1 MTGSRFARF
10 STLLLAALVLAVLAA
25 PAQAQRMTA
34 ELSGSVVDESGA
46 AVPGADVTLTNES
59 SSAVRRSVTNANGFF
74 SFAAVPAGSYKL
86 LVALSGFSSF
96 EVTGLALSAGD
107 SRALREIRLKV
118 AALAETVSVTSE
130 VQLAPLNSGEK
141 STTLTAEV
149 IENIPIVSS
158 SAAELLRVLP
168 GMTAI
173 TQGVSNRPGF
183 TGEVNGINGN
193 GEYQGGG
200 GNNQSAIGNFSANGT
215 RTISLDITVDGAL
228 YQVARIAR
236 ARGVVPHRVEEVV
249 LHHATAATPWS
260 PPLVNVLDTNLAL
273 DRNLGSVHSP

>member
-107 SRALREIRLKV
+107 VGKDW
-118 AALAETVSVTSE
+118 
-130 VQLAPLNSGEK
+130 
-141 STTLTAEV
+141 
-149 IENIPIVSS
+149 
-158 SAAELLRVLP
+158 
-168 GMTAI
+168 
-173 TQGVSNRPGF
+173 
-183 TGEVNGINGN
+183 
-193 GEYQGGG
+193 GEYSDIDMRFDRAG
-200 GNNQSAIGNFSANGT
+200 SYTRKDGT
-215 RTISLDITVDGAL
+215 PYPPRT
-228 YQVARIAR
+228 
-236 ARGVVPHRVEEVV
+236 
-249 LHHATAATPWS
+249 
-260 PPLVNVLDTNLAL
+260 
-273 DRNLGSVHSP
+273 